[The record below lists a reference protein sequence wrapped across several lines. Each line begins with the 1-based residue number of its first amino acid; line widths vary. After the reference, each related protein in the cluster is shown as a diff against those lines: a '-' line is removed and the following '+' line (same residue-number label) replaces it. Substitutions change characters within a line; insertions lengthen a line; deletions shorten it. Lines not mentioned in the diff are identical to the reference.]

1 MQYKSTFRFFLCAVL
16 VAASGSLLTACDRK
30 PSDAPTPTTRDDTI
44 PAPGATP
51 ATPMP
56 PANPPASSPDGTAT
70 PPRSGTGT
78 Q

>member
-1 MQYKSTFRFFLCAVL
+1 MHSISTFRVCLCAVL

-30 PSDAPTPTTRDDTI
+30 PSDAPMPTTRSDTN

-51 ATPMP
+51 STPMP